1 MFMVEINYLR
11 CANKDASGYAA
22 IYIYINNKL
31 IAVHRKNDDMNAITM
46 ASARLFFNHLLV
58 GDFCIFYGYEDEL

>member
-11 CANKDASGYAA
+11 CANKDASCYVA

-31 IAVHRKNDDMNAITM
+31 IAVHRKNDDMNAIM